1 MPDWVDEVSLVPSGA
16 DGAVLRRGQHFLG
29 CKVMPGEIAARLFS
43 MTATDGMYVPVVDAV
58 SVAGRWSI
66 AVRFTDGTE
75 GIVDLSHLKGREGFE
90 KWRSRRYFR
99 GVRVQ
104 GGTVMWGDWEV
115 SVCADMLYCEI
126 TGVLLKDLYP
136 PEEAVE
142 APSLVADKPEGELY
156 VEYPDGT
163 KGLFRPTEDMKTG
176 REFPAEDFGKVS
188 DGVSKVAP
196 WGDIIWRDVIE
207 LSSEKVKSFLI
218 GRRFK
223 LGGIETR
230 KKFLFAG
237 GK

>member
-1 MPDWVDEVSLVPSGA
+1 MEARGSRSG
-16 DGAVLRRGQHFLG
+16 GRSPETGVVFLC
-29 CKVMPGEIAARLFS
+29 CKVMQGEIAAKLFG
-43 MTATDGMYVPVVDAV
+43 MTTTDRMYVPVVDAV

-75 GIVDLSHLKGREGFE
+75 GIVDLSHLRGLKGFE

-115 SVCADMLYCEI
+115 SVCADLLYCEI
-126 TGVLLKDLYP
+126 TGVPLKDLYP
-136 PEEAVE
+136 PEEAVD

-163 KGLFRPTEDMKTG
+163 KGNFLPTEDMKTG

-188 DGVSKVAP
+188 DGVTKVAP

-218 GRRFK
+218 GRRH
-223 LGGIETR
+223 
-230 KKFLFAG
+230 AV
-237 GK
+237 

>member
-1 MPDWVDEVSLVPSGA
+1 MEARGSGS
-16 DGAVLRRGQHFLG
+16 GWRSPETGVVFTC
-29 CKVMPGEIAARLFS
+29 CKVMQGEIAAKLFS
-43 MTATDGMYVPVVDAV
+43 MTTTDEMYVPVVDAV

-75 GIVDLSHLKGREGFE
+75 GIVDLSHLRGLKGFE

-115 SVCADMLYCEI
+115 SVCADLLYCEI
-126 TGVLLKDLYP
+126 TGVPLKDLYP
-136 PEEAVE
+136 PEEAVD

-163 KGLFRPTEDMKTG
+163 KGNFLPTEDMKTG

-188 DGVSKVAP
+188 DGVTKVAP
-196 WGDIIWRDVIE
+196 WGDIIWHDVIE

-218 GRRFK
+218 GRRH
-223 LGGIETR
+223 
-230 KKFLFAG
+230 AV
-237 GK
+237 